1 MEINVSSGVE
11 MKSEEDLK
19 VKLPIKARE
28 NNLFGIRALGRR
40 LRAVQRNSF
49 RKNYGNFLRLLD
61 IEV

>member
-11 MKSEEDLK
+11 TKSEEDLK
-19 VKLPIKARE
+19 TKLPIKARE
-28 NNLFGIRALGRR
+28 NNMVGIRTLVQK

-49 RKNYGNFLRLLD
+49 RKKYGNLLGLLD

>member
-1 MEINVSSGVE
+1 